1 MTYKVTYYFVDDTYW
16 DDGNRT
22 TSRNKEFK
30 TYDQA
35 VDFAKE
41 IVAKGTRETSRQT
54 GKTQDFRVD
63 KSSVLIE
70 EIVISVTRYP
80 WWVVLDDSDYITNK
94 IKGHLKHD
102 NFKALA
108 EFEKEVIGHYDAT
121 KFKTLLSKAKESKE

>member
-1 MTYKVTYYFVDDTYW
+1 MIPTGMMVTELPAEIR
-16 DDGNRT
+16 NLRPT
-22 TSRNKEFK
+22 TKR
-30 TYDQA
+30 
-35 VDFAKE
+35 
-41 IVAKGTRETSRQT
+41 KGTRETSRQT